1 VIFST
6 PGIYVASFTATDNG
20 GSVSPPATRTITVP
34 DFSLSAT
41 PAAGTVLAGGSTT
54 YTATVTSGT
63 GFVGTVAFSVNGLPQ
78 GATVSFS
85 PASVNTSGSTTL
97 SVSTSTST
105 PSGSYPL
112 TITGTS
118 GPLAHSVNVTLVVN
132 TDFTI
137 SVAPP
142 SATISKGDTAS
153 YTVTITGGQGFS
165 DTVGL
170 SLTGVPRSASPN
182 FTPTSVV
189 NSGISVLTVN
199 ATSNVKAGTYNLTI
213 TGSGGGLVHSANVP
227 FIVR

>member
-6 PGIYVASFTATDNG
+6 PGTYVASFTVTDNG

-41 PAAGTVLAGGSTT
+41 PASGTVLSGGNTT
-54 YTATVTSGT
+54 YTATVTPGT
-63 GFVGTVAFSVNGLPQ
+63 GFAGTVALSANGLPQ
-78 GATVSFS
+78 GAAVSFS

-97 SVSTSTST
+97 SVSTSAST

-132 TDFTI
+132 ADFTI

-142 SATISKGDTAS
+142 SATIIKGDTAS
-153 YTVTITGGQGFS
+153 YTVTITSGFS
-165 DTVGL
+165 GTVGL

-189 NSGISVLTVN
+189 NSGTSVLTVN
-199 ATSNVKAGTYNLTI
+199 TKRNVKAGTYNLTI
-213 TGSGGGLVHSANVP
+213 TGTGGGLVHSANVP